1 MNRFPEGF
9 LWGGA
14 TAANQYE
21 GGWNE
26 GGRGPSIDDVFTG
39 GSVNTPRRITIPP
52 EEGAFYPN
60 HEATDFYHHWKEDIA
75 LFAEMGFKTYR
86 MSISWSR
93 IFPNGDDA
101 EPNEEGLAFYD
112 RVFDELAKYGI
123 EPLVTLSHYE
133 NPLHLTTAYGG
144 WKDRRLIDCFLRYAD
159 TVLRRYRGK
168 VRRWLTF
175 NEINML
181 SVPFGSFIAGGMLPE
196 TCTAQDR
203 WQAMHHQLVASA
215 RTVRLAHEID
225 PANQMG
231 CMIAYMC
238 VYPRT
243 CDPEDL
249 LTQTAVDRLH
259 NLLPGDV
266 HVRGAYPS
274 YAKRLLE
281 QEGVSIHMEPGD
293 EADLKAGT
301 VDFYTFSYYDS
312 RCVGKAQEGDP
323 STGNGALGGLR
334 NPYLKATQW
343 GWQIDPD
350 GLRWSLNHLY
360 DRYQIPLMVVENG
373 LGAVDEV
380 SEDGA
385 IHDSYRID
393 YLRRHIE
400 AMAQAVADGVD
411 LIGYTPWGCIDLV
424 SASTGEMRKRY
435 GMIYVDKHDDG
446 TGDLSRRRKD
456 SFYWYQQVIATNGS
470 DLSPYHGGR
479 QPAADPPQR

>member
-1 MNRFPEGF
+1 MNRSFPDGF

-39 GSVNTPRRITIPP
+39 GSVNTPRRITIPAQP
-52 EEGAFYPN
+52 DAFYPN

-75 LFAEMGFKTYR
+75 LFAEMGFKVYR

-93 IFPNGDDA
+93 IFPRGD
-101 EPNEEGLAFYD
+101 EERPNEEGLAFYD
-112 RVFDELAKYGI
+112 QVFDELAKYGI

-133 NPLHLTTAYGG
+133 NPLYLTTQYGG
-144 WKDRRLIDCFLRYAD
+144 WKNRKLVDFFVHYAKTVMERYK
-159 TVLRRYRGK
+159 GK

-181 SVPFGSFIAGGMLPE
+181 SVPFGTFIAGGMLPE
-196 TCTAQDR
+196 TTTEQDR

-215 RTVRLAHEID
+215 QAVRLGHQID
-225 PANQMG
+225 PDNRLG

-243 CDPEDL
+243 CAPEDQ
-249 LTQTAVDRLH
+249 LTQLSMDRLH
-259 NLLPGDV
+259 NLLAGDV

-274 YAKRLLE
+274 YARRLLAE
-281 QEGVSIHMEPGD
+281 KGVTLDITPQD
-293 EADLKAGT
+293 EVDLREGT

-312 RCVGKAQEGDP
+312 RCVGTKQEGDP
-323 STGNGALGGLR
+323 STGNGALGGIR
-334 NPYLKATQW
+334 NPYLPVTEW
-343 GWQIDPD
+343 GWQIDPQ
-350 GLRWSLNHLY
+350 GLRWVLNHLY

-373 LGAVDEV
+373 LGAMDQREP
-380 SEDGA
+380 DGA
-385 IHDSYRID
+385 IHDPYRID
-393 YLRRHIE
+393 YLRAHIQ
-400 AMAQAVADGVD
+400 AMAEAVADGVE
-411 LIGYTPWGCIDLV
+411 LQGYTPWGCIDLV

-446 TGDLSRRRKD
+446 SGDLSRHRKD
-456 SFYWYQQVIATNGS
+456 SFYWYQKVIRTNGQ
-470 DLSPYHGGR
+470 DL
-479 QPAADPPQR
+479 D

>member
-1 MNRFPEGF
+1 MNRSFPDGF

-39 GSVNTPRRITIPP
+39 GSVNTPRRITIPAQP
-52 EEGAFYPN
+52 DAFYPN

-75 LFAEMGFKTYR
+75 LFAEMGFKVYR

-93 IFPNGDDA
+93 IFPRGD
-101 EPNEEGLAFYD
+101 EEQPNEEGLAFYD
-112 RVFDELAKYGI
+112 QVFDELAKYGI

-133 NPLHLTTAYGG
+133 NPLYLTTQYGG
-144 WKDRRLIDCFLRYAD
+144 WKNRKLVDFFVHYAKTVMERYK
-159 TVLRRYRGK
+159 GK

-181 SVPFGSFIAGGMLPE
+181 SVPFGTFIAGGMLPE
-196 TCTAQDR
+196 TTTEQDR

-215 RTVRLAHEID
+215 QAVRLGHRID
-225 PANQMG
+225 PDNRLG

-243 CDPEDL
+243 CAPEDQ
-249 LTQTAVDRLH
+249 LTQLSMDRLH
-259 NLLPGDV
+259 NLLAGDV

-274 YAKRLLE
+274 YARRLLAE
-281 QEGVSIHMEPGD
+281 KGVTLDITPQD
-293 EADLKAGT
+293 EVDLREGT

-312 RCVGKAQEGDP
+312 RCVGTKQEGDP
-323 STGNGALGGLR
+323 STGNGALGGIR
-334 NPYLKATQW
+334 NPYLPVTEW
-343 GWQIDPD
+343 GWQIDPQ
-350 GLRWSLNHLY
+350 GLRWVLNHLY

-373 LGAVDEV
+373 LGAMDTMGA
-380 SEDGA
+380 DGT
-385 IHDSYRID
+385 IHDPYRID
-393 YLRRHIE
+393 YLRAHIQ
-400 AMAQAVADGVD
+400 AMAEAVADGVD
-411 LIGYTPWGCIDLV
+411 LQGYTPWGCIDLV

-435 GMIYVDKHDDG
+435 CMIYVDKHDDG
-446 TGDLSRRRKD
+446 SGDLSRHRKD
-456 SFYWYQQVIATNGS
+456 SFYWYQKVIATNGQ
-470 DLSPYHGGR
+470 DLT
-479 QPAADPPQR
+479 

>member
-1 MNRFPEGF
+1 MYIKFPKDF

-21 GGWNE
+21 GGWNV

-52 EEGAFYPN
+52 QPDAFYPN

-75 LFAEMGFKTYR
+75 LFAEMGFKVYR

-101 EPNEEGLAFYD
+101 QPNEEGLAFYD
-112 RVFDELAKYGI
+112 AVFDELLKYGI

-144 WKDRRLIDCFLRYAD
+144 WKNRALIDHFVRYAE
-159 TVLRRYRGK
+159 TVMRRYQGK
-168 VRRWLTF
+168 VHRWLTF

-181 SVPFGSFIAGGMLPE
+181 SVPFGTFIAGGMLPE
-196 TCTAQDR
+196 NTTVQER
-203 WQAMHHQLVASA
+203 WQALHHQLVASA

-225 PANQMG
+225 PNNQIG
-231 CMIAYMC
+231 CMVAYMC

-243 CDPEDL
+243 CAPQDQ
-249 LTQTAVDRLH
+249 LTQLSVDRLH
-259 NLLPGDV
+259 NLLAGDV
-266 HVRGAYPS
+266 HVRGCYPS

-281 QEGVSIHMEPGD
+281 EQGVQLHITKQD
-293 EADLKAGT
+293 AIDLREGT

-312 RCVGKAQEGDP
+312 RCVGTKQEGAP

-334 NPYLKATQW
+334 NPHLQATEW
-343 GWQIDPD
+343 GWQIDPL
-350 GLRWSLNHLY
+350 GLRWVLNHLY

-373 LGAVDEV
+373 LGALDEV
-380 SEDGA
+380 APDGS
-385 IHDSYRID
+385 IHDPYRID
-393 YLRRHIE
+393 YLRQHIQAMGE
-400 AMAQAVADGVD
+400 AIADGVD

-435 GMIYVDKHDDG
+435 GMIYVNKHDDG
-446 TGDLSRRRKD
+446 TGDLSRHKKD
-456 SFYWYQQVIATNGS
+456 SFYWYQKVIATNGIG
-470 DLSPYHGGR
+470 L
-479 QPAADPPQR
+479 

>member
-1 MNRFPEGF
+1 MNLSFPDGF

-39 GSVNTPRRITIPP
+39 GSVNTPRRITIPAQP
-52 EEGAFYPN
+52 DAFYPN

-75 LFAEMGFKTYR
+75 LFAEMGFKVYR

-93 IFPNGDDA
+93 IFPRGD
-101 EPNEEGLAFYD
+101 EEQPNEEGLAFYD
-112 RVFDELAKYGI
+112 QVFDELAKYGI

-133 NPLHLTTAYGG
+133 NPLYLTTQYGG
-144 WKDRRLIDCFLRYAD
+144 WKNRKLVDFFVHYAKTVMERYK
-159 TVLRRYRGK
+159 GK
-168 VRRWLTF
+168 VRHWLTF

-181 SVPFGSFIAGGMLPE
+181 SVPFGTFIAGGMLPE
-196 TCTAQDR
+196 TTTEQDR

-215 RTVRLAHEID
+215 QAVRLGHQID
-225 PANQMG
+225 PDNRLG

-243 CDPEDL
+243 CAPEDQ
-249 LTQTAVDRLH
+249 LTQLSMDRLH
-259 NLLPGDV
+259 NLLAGDV

-274 YAKRLLE
+274 YARRLLAE
-281 QEGVSIHMEPGD
+281 KGVTLNITPQD
-293 EADLKAGT
+293 EVDLREGT

-312 RCVGKAQEGDP
+312 RCVGTKQEGDP
-323 STGNGALGGLR
+323 STGNGALGGIR
-334 NPYLKATQW
+334 NPYLPVTEW
-343 GWQIDPD
+343 GWQIDPQ
-350 GLRWSLNHLY
+350 GLRWVLNHLY

-373 LGAVDEV
+373 LGAMDQREP
-380 SEDGA
+380 DGA
-385 IHDSYRID
+385 IHDPYRID
-393 YLRRHIE
+393 YLRAHIQ
-400 AMAQAVADGVD
+400 AMAEAVADGVE
-411 LIGYTPWGCIDLV
+411 LQGYTPWGCIDLV

-446 TGDLSRRRKD
+446 SGDLSRHRKD
-456 SFYWYQQVIATNGS
+456 SFYWYQKVIRTNGQ
-470 DLSPYHGGR
+470 DL
-479 QPAADPPQR
+479 D

>member
-1 MNRFPEGF
+1 MNRSFPDGF

-39 GSVNTPRRITIPP
+39 GSVNTPRRITIPAQP
-52 EEGAFYPN
+52 DAFYPN

-75 LFAEMGFKTYR
+75 LFAEMGFKVYR

-93 IFPNGDDA
+93 IFPRGD
-101 EPNEEGLAFYD
+101 EERPNEEGLAFYD
-112 RVFDELAKYGI
+112 QVFDELAKYGI

-133 NPLHLTTAYGG
+133 NPLYLTTQYGG
-144 WKDRRLIDCFLRYAD
+144 WKNRKLVDFFVHYAKTVMERYK
-159 TVLRRYRGK
+159 GK

-181 SVPFGSFIAGGMLPE
+181 SVPFGTFIAGGMLPDTTTE
-196 TCTAQDR
+196 QDR

-215 RTVRLAHEID
+215 QAVRLGHQID
-225 PANQMG
+225 PDNQLG

-243 CDPEDL
+243 CAPEDQ
-249 LTQTAVDRLH
+249 LTQLSMDRLH
-259 NLLPGDV
+259 NLLAGDV

-274 YAKRLLE
+274 YARRLLAE
-281 QEGVSIHMEPGD
+281 KGATLDITPQD
-293 EADLKAGT
+293 EVDLREGT
-301 VDFYTFSYYDS
+301 VYFYTFSYYDS
-312 RCVGKAQEGDP
+312 RCVGTKQEGDP
-323 STGNGALGGLR
+323 STGNGALGGIR
-334 NPYLKATQW
+334 NPYLPVTEW
-343 GWQIDPD
+343 GWQIDPQ
-350 GLRWSLNHLY
+350 GLRWVLNHLY

-373 LGAVDEV
+373 LGAMDTMGA
-380 SEDGA
+380 DGT
-385 IHDSYRID
+385 IHDPYRID
-393 YLRRHIE
+393 YLREHIT
-400 AMAQAVADGVD
+400 AMAEAVADGVD
-411 LIGYTPWGCIDLV
+411 LQGYTPWGCIDLV

-446 TGDLSRRRKD
+446 SGDLSRHRKD
-456 SFYWYQQVIATNGS
+456 SFYWYQKVIATNGQ
-470 DLSPYHGGR
+470 DLT
-479 QPAADPPQR
+479 

>member
-1 MNRFPEGF
+1 MNWSFPDGF

-39 GSVNTPRRITIPP
+39 GSVNTPRRITIPAQP
-52 EEGAFYPN
+52 DAFYPN

-75 LFAEMGFKTYR
+75 LFAEMGFKVYR

-93 IFPNGDDA
+93 IFPRGD
-101 EPNEEGLAFYD
+101 EEGPNEEGLAFYD
-112 RVFDELAKYGI
+112 QVFDELAKYGI

-133 NPLHLTTAYGG
+133 NPLYLTTQYGG
-144 WKDRRLIDCFLRYAD
+144 WKNRKLVDFFVHYAKTVMERYK
-159 TVLRRYRGK
+159 GK

-181 SVPFGSFIAGGMLPE
+181 SVPFGTFIAGGMLPE
-196 TCTAQDR
+196 ITTEQER

-215 RTVRLAHEID
+215 QAVRLGHQID
-225 PANQMG
+225 PENRLG

-243 CDPEDL
+243 CAPEDQ
-249 LTQTAVDRLH
+249 LTQLSMDRLH
-259 NLLPGDV
+259 NLLAGDV
-266 HVRGAYPS
+266 HVRGAYPR
-274 YAKRLLE
+274 YARRLLAE
-281 QEGVSIHMEPGD
+281 KGVTLDITPQD
-293 EADLKAGT
+293 EVDLREGT

-312 RCVGKAQEGDP
+312 RCVGTKQEGDP
-323 STGNGALGGLR
+323 STGNGALGGIR
-334 NPYLKATQW
+334 NPYLPVTEW
-343 GWQIDPD
+343 GWQIDPQ
-350 GLRWSLNHLY
+350 GLRWVLNHLY

-373 LGAVDEV
+373 LGAMDTMGA
-380 SEDGA
+380 DGT
-385 IHDSYRID
+385 IHDPYRID
-393 YLRRHIE
+393 YLREHIT
-400 AMAQAVADGVD
+400 AMAEAVADGVD
-411 LIGYTPWGCIDLV
+411 LQGYTPWGCIDLV

-446 TGDLSRRRKD
+446 SGDLSRHRKD
-456 SFYWYQQVIATNGS
+456 SFYWYQKVIATNGQ
-470 DLSPYHGGR
+470 DLT
-479 QPAADPPQR
+479 

>member
-1 MNRFPEGF
+1 MNRSFPDGF

-21 GGWNE
+21 GGWDE

-39 GSVNTPRRITIPP
+39 GSVNTPRRITIPAQP
-52 EEGAFYPN
+52 DAFYPN

-75 LFAEMGFKTYR
+75 LFAEMGFKVYR

-93 IFPNGDDA
+93 IFPRGD
-101 EPNEEGLAFYD
+101 EERPNEEGLAFYD
-112 RVFDELAKYGI
+112 QVFGELAKYGI

-133 NPLHLTTAYGG
+133 NPLYLTTQYGG
-144 WKDRRLIDCFLRYAD
+144 WKNRKLVDFFVHYAKTVMERYK
-159 TVLRRYRGK
+159 GK

-181 SVPFGSFIAGGMLPE
+181 SVPFGTFIAGGMLPE
-196 TCTAQDR
+196 TTTEQDR

-215 RTVRLAHEID
+215 QAVRLGHQID
-225 PANQMG
+225 PDNRLG

-243 CDPEDL
+243 CAPEDQ
-249 LTQTAVDRLH
+249 LTQLSMDRLH
-259 NLLPGDV
+259 NLLAGDV

-274 YAKRLLE
+274 YARRLLAE
-281 QEGVSIHMEPGD
+281 KGVTLDITPQD
-293 EADLKAGT
+293 EVDLREGT

-312 RCVGKAQEGDP
+312 RCVGTKQEGDP
-323 STGNGALGGLR
+323 STGNGALGGIR
-334 NPYLKATQW
+334 NPYLPVTEW
-343 GWQIDPD
+343 GWQIDPQ
-350 GLRWSLNHLY
+350 GLRWVLNHLY

-373 LGAVDEV
+373 LGAMDTMGA
-380 SEDGA
+380 DGT
-385 IHDSYRID
+385 IHDPYRID
-393 YLRRHIE
+393 YLRAHIQ
-400 AMAQAVADGVD
+400 AMAEAVADGVD
-411 LIGYTPWGCIDLV
+411 LQGYTPWGCIDLV

-446 TGDLSRRRKD
+446 SGDLSRHRKD
-456 SFYWYQQVIATNGS
+456 SFYWYQKVIATNGQ
-470 DLSPYHGGR
+470 DLT
-479 QPAADPPQR
+479 

>member
-1 MNRFPEGF
+1 MNWSFPDGF

-39 GSVNTPRRITIPP
+39 GSVNTPRRITIPAQP
-52 EEGAFYPN
+52 DAFYPN

-75 LFAEMGFKTYR
+75 LFAEMGFKVYR

-93 IFPNGDDA
+93 IFPRGD
-101 EPNEEGLAFYD
+101 EEGPNEEGLAFYD
-112 RVFDELAKYGI
+112 QVFDELAKYGI

-133 NPLHLTTAYGG
+133 NPLYLTTQYGG
-144 WKDRRLIDCFLRYAD
+144 WKNRKLVDFFVHYAKTVMERYK
-159 TVLRRYRGK
+159 GK

-181 SVPFGSFIAGGMLPE
+181 SVPFGTFIAGGMLPE
-196 TCTAQDR
+196 ITTEQER

-215 RTVRLAHEID
+215 QAVRLGHQID
-225 PANQMG
+225 PDNRLG

-243 CDPEDL
+243 CAPEDQ
-249 LTQTAVDRLH
+249 LTQLSMDRLH
-259 NLLPGDV
+259 NLLAGDV

-274 YAKRLLE
+274 YARRLLAE
-281 QEGVSIHMEPGD
+281 KGVTLDITPQD
-293 EADLKAGT
+293 EVDLREGT

-312 RCVGKAQEGDP
+312 RCVGTKQEGDP
-323 STGNGALGGLR
+323 STGNGALGGIR
-334 NPYLKATQW
+334 NPYLPVTEW
-343 GWQIDPD
+343 GWQIDPQ
-350 GLRWSLNHLY
+350 GLRWVLNHLY

-373 LGAVDEV
+373 LGAMDTMGA
-380 SEDGA
+380 DGT
-385 IHDSYRID
+385 IHDPYRID
-393 YLRRHIE
+393 YLREHIT
-400 AMAQAVADGVD
+400 AMAEAVADGVD
-411 LIGYTPWGCIDLV
+411 LQGYTPWGCIDLV

-446 TGDLSRRRKD
+446 SGDLSRHRKD
-456 SFYWYQQVIATNGS
+456 SFYWYQKVIATNGQ
-470 DLSPYHGGR
+470 DLT
-479 QPAADPPQR
+479 

>member
-1 MNRFPEGF
+1 MNRSFPDGF

-39 GSVNTPRRITIPP
+39 GSVNTPRRITIPAQP
-52 EEGAFYPN
+52 DAFYPN

-75 LFAEMGFKTYR
+75 LFAEMGFKVYR

-93 IFPNGDDA
+93 IFPRGD
-101 EPNEEGLAFYD
+101 EEQPNEEGLAFYD
-112 RVFDELAKYGI
+112 QVFDELAKYGI

-133 NPLHLTTAYGG
+133 NPLYLTTQYGG
-144 WKDRRLIDCFLRYAD
+144 WKNRKLVDFFVHYAKTVMERYK
-159 TVLRRYRGK
+159 GK

-181 SVPFGSFIAGGMLPE
+181 SVPFGTFIAGGMLPE
-196 TCTAQDR
+196 TTTEQDR

-215 RTVRLAHEID
+215 QAVRLGHQID
-225 PANQMG
+225 LDNRLG

-243 CDPEDL
+243 CAPEDQ
-249 LTQTAVDRLH
+249 LTQLSMDRLH
-259 NLLPGDV
+259 NLLAGDV

-274 YAKRLLE
+274 YARRLLAE
-281 QEGVSIHMEPGD
+281 KGVTLDITPQD
-293 EADLKAGT
+293 EVDLREGT

-312 RCVGKAQEGDP
+312 RCVGTKQEGDP
-323 STGNGALGGLR
+323 STGNGALGGIR
-334 NPYLKATQW
+334 NPYLPVTEW
-343 GWQIDPD
+343 GWQIDPQ
-350 GLRWSLNHLY
+350 GLRWVLNHLY

-373 LGAVDEV
+373 LGAMDTMGA
-380 SEDGA
+380 DGT
-385 IHDSYRID
+385 IHDPYRID
-393 YLRRHIE
+393 YLRAHIQ
-400 AMAQAVADGVD
+400 AMAEAVADGVD
-411 LIGYTPWGCIDLV
+411 LQGYTPWGCIDLV

-446 TGDLSRRRKD
+446 SGDLSRHRKD
-456 SFYWYQQVIATNGS
+456 SFYWYQKVIATNGQ
-470 DLSPYHGGR
+470 DLT
-479 QPAADPPQR
+479 